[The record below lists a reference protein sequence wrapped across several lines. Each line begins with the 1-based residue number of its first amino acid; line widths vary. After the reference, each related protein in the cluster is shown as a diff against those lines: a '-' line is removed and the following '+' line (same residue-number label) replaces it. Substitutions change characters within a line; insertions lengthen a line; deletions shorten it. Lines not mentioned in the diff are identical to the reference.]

1 MRAEYGNQEVAQTRL
16 QFLEQDQLILDN
28 KKKRLEEE
36 EAELI
41 LKLIATREQ
50 ILASEEQDE

>member
-1 MRAEYGNQEVAQTRL
+1 MRANNNQDIVKTRL
-16 QFLEQDQLILDN
+16 QFLEQDQLILEN
-28 KKKRLEEE
+28 KKKRLAEE

-50 ILASEEQDE
+50 LLAHTDQDE